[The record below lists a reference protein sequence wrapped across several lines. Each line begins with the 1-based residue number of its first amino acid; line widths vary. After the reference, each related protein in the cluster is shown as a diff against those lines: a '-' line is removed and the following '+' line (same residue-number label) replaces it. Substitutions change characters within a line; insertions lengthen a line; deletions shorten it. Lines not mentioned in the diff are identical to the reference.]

1 MTRPL
6 ERRERAAVILWL
18 LLGVVVWN
26 GLYDLLLTRGIKD
39 YLLQQALHEAGRS
52 PASMPLALA
61 MDMTVRDAV
70 WIATLWASIIVCA
83 GLLTVRVFRTAQAA
97 VQRPSG
103 TT

>member
-39 YLLQQALHEAGRS
+39 YLLQQALHEAGRG

-61 MDMTVRDAV
+61 MDITVRDAV

-83 GLLTVRVFRTAQAA
+83 GLLTVRVFRTTQAA
-97 VQRPSG
+97 VQPPSG

>member
-6 ERRERAAVILWL
+6 EGRERAAMILWL

-39 YLLQQALHEAGRS
+39 YLLQQALHDAGRG

-83 GLLTVRVFRTAQAA
+83 GLLTVRVFHTTPAA

-103 TT
+103 ST

>member
-6 ERRERAAVILWL
+6 ERRERTAAILWL

-39 YLLQQALHEAGRS
+39 YLLQQALHEAGRG

-61 MDMTVRDAV
+61 MDITVRDAV
-70 WIATLWASIIVCA
+70 WIATLWASIIVGA
-83 GLLTVRVFRTAQAA
+83 GLLTVRVFRATQAA

>member
-39 YLLQQALHEAGRS
+39 YLLQQALHEAGRG

-83 GLLTVRVFRTAQAA
+83 GLLTVRVFRATQPA

>member
-39 YLLQQALHEAGRS
+39 YLLQQALHEAGRG

-61 MDMTVRDAV
+61 MDVTVRDAV

-83 GLLTVRVFRTAQAA
+83 GLLTVRVFRTTQAA

>member
-6 ERRERAAVILWL
+6 DRRERAAVILWL

-39 YLLQQALHEAGRS
+39 YLLQQALHEAGRG

-83 GLLTVRVFRTAQAA
+83 GLLTVRAFRSTQPA
-97 VQRPSG
+97 VHGPSG